1 MARRTVPIRI
11 VADIE
16 RLTREVKAG
25 SLASPEVFLA
35 LDIRDG
41 RDTSLVVPLDYYMV
55 ANNRSAAWRFVQ
67 ELDAFRYET
76 HKDRFAAFEQRYKER
91 WANRAPEA
99 WGLMLIFW
107 HDVYGDEIK
116 AEEHIAL
123 ALAGWLNI
131 SLALIT
137 PSRDGARF
145 SKLIG
150 SRVAIRLSSQ
160 WVALMA
166 YKEAVRLTTLEA
178 AVEIGGP
185 TIVRMAL
192 VALGALPPVRGAWAA
207 TVAMQSVVGL
217 LDFLFTTWEGERD
230 GTITEEEVEEAGF
243 ALLGIFGFGLAQLLV
258 MGVRLNLLGYRLL
271 THLGEAALQ
280 MAEELPERAASLEA
294 GFSEFVS
301 LKSYEEEPSSVFLVL
316 DD

>member
-1 MARRTVPIRI
+1 VARRTVPISI

-16 RLTREVKAG
+16 RLRREVNAG

-35 LDIRDG
+35 LAIRDG

-55 ANNRSAAWRFVQ
+55 GGNRSAAWRFVQ
-67 ELDAFRYET
+67 ELDAFRHEI
-76 HKDRFAAFEQRYKER
+76 HKDRFAAFEGRYKER
-91 WANRAPEA
+91 WAHRSPEA

-107 HDVYGDEIK
+107 HDVYGDEVQ
-116 AEEHIAL
+116 ADEHIAL
-123 ALAGWLNI
+123 ALANWLKI
-131 SLALIT
+131 DLAWIT
-137 PSRDGARF
+137 PFRDSAWF

-150 SRVAIRLSSQ
+150 SRVAIRLSPQ

-166 YKEAVRLTTLEA
+166 YEEAVRLNTLDA
-178 AVEIGGP
+178 AVEVGGP
-185 TIVRMAL
+185 TMVRMAL
-192 VALGALPPVRGAWAA
+192 VVLGALPPMRGAWAA

-243 ALLGIFGFGLAQLLV
+243 ALLGIFGFGLAQMLV
-258 MGVRLNLLGYRLL
+258 MGVRLNLLAFRLL
-271 THLGEAALQ
+271 THLGEATLQ

-294 GFSEFVS
+294 GFGEFVS
-301 LKSYEEEPSSVFLVL
+301 LRSYDEEPSSVFLVL